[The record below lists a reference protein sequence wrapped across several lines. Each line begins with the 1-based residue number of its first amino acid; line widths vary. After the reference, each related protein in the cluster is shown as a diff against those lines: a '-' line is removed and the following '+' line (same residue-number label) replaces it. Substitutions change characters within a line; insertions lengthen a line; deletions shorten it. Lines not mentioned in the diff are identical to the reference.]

1 MKNTAVKNR
10 IKDPEIIFKN
20 ISGIIA
26 EQIIE
31 IEEKYNAG
39 YNEIISFLKN
49 NEPEIFKKIENHFKK
64 IDSDIYKKYRNN
76 TLKAQE
82 LDKWEKELKQW
93 YISIKKGLNKFTN
106 FKNTII
112 N

>member
-1 MKNTAVKNR
+1 MPTNTVKNR

-20 ISGIIA
+20 FSAIIA
-26 EQIIE
+26 EKILE

-49 NEPEIFKKIENHFKK
+49 NENEIFEKIENHFKK
-64 IDSDIYKKYRNN
+64 IDSDIYKKYRDN
-76 TLKAQE
+76 TLKAHE
-82 LDKWEKELKQW
+82 LDKWEKDLKQW
-93 YISIKKGLNKFTN
+93 YIFIKKGLDKFTK